1 MHLYY
6 YLDLLILNIIH
17 KFPLKMVIEDL
28 RKALITGLIFHH
40 LLNVFDQVVDLK
52 FQCFTLYDY
61 INIAS
66 GLQFI
71 SMRFLLSLK
80 VIRSLMTTNV
90 KCTKILKY
98 L

>member
-52 FQCFTLYDY
+52 FQCFTLYDC